1 MARLPQP
8 GSDAGEWGQ
17 LLNDFL
23 SVTHSPDGLLK
34 NGVITPS
41 HLSGVAPV
49 PGQVLTADGANFTW
63 STPVSGA
70 EPVPDATTSAKGL
83 VRLSG
88 DLAGDALAPQVANG
102 KITGGQNGHIALG
115 TIVNANIHST
125 AAISKSKLAPLAIT
139 NSDVSNTANIAQ
151 SKILNLESTLNAK
164 AGLAHTHNIEDIT
177 NLQLTLDA
185 LDTAIQPRS
194 ISDITNLQAA
204 LDARAPLAHTHN
216 AAQITNFRSTV
227 ADVIGDKVQAGSNV
241 SVDYD
246 DATGI
251 TTISSVGSGSPG
263 TPSTSVLSV
272 AGRTGDVV
280 LNASDIASGTFSTN
294 RIPDMSAAKITSGKI
309 DVDVLPTGTSAT
321 TVALGNHT
329 HSGYATSSHTHS
341 ASAITSGTLSIDRIP
356 VGTSASTVAAG
367 NHTHSDYAPSGH
379 NHDDRYYTQSEANS
393 LLSDKID
400 KDQKGVASGLASLG
414 SDGKIPTSQL
424 PALAINNTFTVSSQS
439 SMLALT
445 AQRGDIAIRT
455 DLGKSYILS
464 ADAPATLG
472 NWKELI
478 ANPALDAATT
488 SAAGVVELATNSEAV
503 AGTSTT
509 RVITASALTAALNA
523 AGNTVTVLSG
533 SQAVPSGTPKGL
545 IIRL

>member
-227 ADVIGDKVQAGSNV
+227 ADVIGDKVQAGSNF

-251 TTISSVGSGSPG
+251 TTISSVGGGSPG

-280 LNASDIASGTFSTN
+280 LNAGDIASGTFSTN
-294 RIPDMSAAKITSGKI
+294 RIPDMSADKITSGKI
-309 DVDVLPTGTSAT
+309 DVDILPTGTSAT

-367 NHTHSDYAPSGH
+367 NHTHSGYASSGH
-379 NHDDRYYTQSEANS
+379 NHDDRYYTQSESNS

-533 SQAVPSGTPKGL
+533 SEAVPSGTPKGL